1 MFALN
6 GFTFGLK
13 NLTVSFEREM
23 KSKDMSA
30 QSSGTQEAEQGDKAA
45 TLNVSGM
52 IAFHDIH
59 KLGRLQ
65 TMSSAKDSKGNRMVY
80 TIVEEMANAFKIKKV
95 RFSGRFSATQQENMM
110 AWKVS
115 FQLKESNSVA
125 EQKEARQK
133 EQTKAK
139 PAENPR
145 LQQSLQKN
153 KRQTG
158 QTKAKPVQDSHF
170 QQSLQQNKEATR

>member
-6 GFTFGLK
+6 GQTFGLK
-13 NLTVSFEREM
+13 NLTVSFEREL

-30 QSSGTQEAEQGDKAA
+30 QSSGTEQAEQGDKAA
-45 TLNVSGM
+45 TLNVSGL

-59 KLGRLQ
+59 KLEALQ
-65 TMSSAKDSKGNRMVY
+65 TMSSAKDDKGNRMVY

-95 RFSGRFSATQQENMM
+95 RFSGRFSAAQQDNVM
-110 AWKVS
+110 AWQVS

-133 EQTKAK
+133 AQTKAE
-139 PAENPR
+139 PIQNPR
-145 LQQSLQKN
+145 
-153 KRQTG
+153 
-158 QTKAKPVQDSHF
+158 F
-170 QQSLQQNKEATR
+170 QQSLKQNKEAGR